1 MAPSIEIL
9 RIQAI
14 KLTPPDWRPNILS
27 FFQHPGAMKTFY
39 ITTAIDYA
47 NGAPHLGHAYEKVL
61 TDVVA
66 RYKRLEGQPV
76 HFLTGIDVHGQKV
89 VQTAE
94 AQGTTPEELTA
105 KVAPL
110 FVELCEKLNISNN
123 DFISTS
129 EERHKKVVQAI
140 LQDLY
145 DRGEIYKGSYEGFYS
160 VRQEQFVLEKE
171 REEDGSWPEIYG
183 EVVSIKEENYFFKL
197 SAYQEWLA
205 GYLKDNAFV
214 VPAFRQKQV
223 LEFLKEPV
231 NDLCISRPKTRLS
244 WGIELPFDA
253 DYVTYVWFDALINY
267 ISAVGYGTD
276 DFNRCW
282 PADFHVIGKDILV
295 PPHSVYWPAMLKAI
309 GAELPKALLV
319 HGWWHM
325 GGAKMSKSTGLKI
338 DPVEFAETYGAD
350 ALRYF
355 LIREMSVGQDSDFTL
370 ELFLGR
376 YNADLANNLG
386 NLVSRLLNMAG
397 RNCPDGLQPATVEED
412 PEKELKA
419 GWNKCREEVLQ
430 AFGQFQYHLALEK
443 TFSFITSLN
452 RYAEI
457 RAPWKLAKSEDP
469 ADQALLATTLAN
481 LAEGLR
487 LANAFLKPVMPDI
500 SDRISGLLGQEP
512 VELWEGQL
520 DWSTRLDGQ
529 VLGGKTILFPRPQ
542 APEAE
547 SAD

>member
-1 MAPSIEIL
+1 
-9 RIQAI
+9 
-14 KLTPPDWRPNILS
+14 
-27 FFQHPGAMKTFY
+27 MKTFY

-47 NGAPHLGHAYEKVL
+47 NGPPHLGHAYEKVL

-66 RYKRLEGQPV
+66 RYKRLTGEEV
-76 HFLTGIDVHGQKV
+76 HFLTGIDEHGQKV
-89 VQTAE
+89 TQTAE
-94 AQGTTPEELTA
+94 AQGRTPLELTSE
-105 KVAPL
+105 VGPL
-110 FVELCEKLNISNN
+110 FVELCQHLNISNN
-123 DFISTS
+123 DFIRTS
-129 EERHKKVVQAI
+129 EQRHKDVVQKI

-183 EVVSIKEENYFFKL
+183 EVVQIQEENYFFKL
-197 SAYQEWLA
+197 SAYQDWLISF
-205 GYLKDNAFV
+205 LKENAFV

-244 WGIELPFDA
+244 WGIELPFDT

-267 ISAVGYGTD
+267 ISAIGYGTE
-276 DFNRCW
+276 DFNKYW
-282 PADFHVIGKDILV
+282 PVDYHVIGKDILV

-309 GAELPKALLV
+309 GVEPPKALLV
-319 HGWWHM
+319 HGWWHI

-355 LIREMSVGQDSDFTL
+355 LTREMSVGQDSDFTL

-397 RNCPDGLQPATVEED
+397 RNFPDGLQPATVEED

-419 GWNKCREEVLQ
+419 GWDKTREEVLQ
-430 AFGQFQYHLALEK
+430 AFDQFQFHLALEK
-443 TFSFITSLN
+443 TFAFITSLN

-457 RAPWKLAKSEDP
+457 RAPWKLAKSEEA
-469 ADQALLATTLAN
+469 ADKALLATTLAN

-487 LANAFLKPVMPDI
+487 LANAFLQPVMPDI
-500 SDRISGLLGQEP
+500 SDKISGLLGQESI
-512 VELWEGQL
+512 ERWEGQL
-520 DWSTRLDGQ
+520 DWSNRLDGQ
-529 VLGGKTILFPRPQ
+529 VLGGKTILFPRP
-542 APEAE
+542 EA
-547 SAD
+547 